1 MAENYTD
8 DEQLENI
15 KIWLKENGRPIM
27 VGVFLSVCLLGGWK
41 GMQLQK
47 KEQSMEA
54 STLYMQLY
62 DSLAD
67 GDAEKAAKIT
77 TALQDSF
84 QSTPYSKIAALKMA
98 HYSYKAGISG
108 DAEKNLNWVIQN
120 ATSEIMVAV
129 AQIRLTR
136 LYLAQEQY
144 PDALLLLNKN
154 YPESFTSLVEELKG
168 DVYIKIKNIPQAKE
182 AYGKSISFSSDNNE
196 YLIMKLNDA
205 ISLESTE

>member
-15 KIWLKENGRPIM
+15 KNWFKENGRPIM
-27 VGVFLSVCLLGGWK
+27 IGVFLSVCLLGGWK
-41 GMQLQK
+41 GMQLHEK
-47 KEQSMEA
+47 DQSTEA
-54 STLYMQLY
+54 STLYMQLH

-67 GDAEKAAKIT
+67 GDIDQATKIT
-77 TALQDSF
+77 SVLQDSF

-98 HYSYKAGISG
+98 HYSYKAGVSS
-108 DAEKNLNWVIQN
+108 DAEKHLNWIIQN
-120 ATSEIMVAV
+120 TTNKIMIAI
-129 AQIRLTR
+129 AQIRLAR
-136 LYLAQEQY
+136 FYLAQEQY
-144 PDALLLLNKN
+144 QDALLLLDKS

-168 DVYIKIKNIPQAKE
+168 DAYIKQKNIPQAME

-205 ISLESTE
+205 MSLASTE